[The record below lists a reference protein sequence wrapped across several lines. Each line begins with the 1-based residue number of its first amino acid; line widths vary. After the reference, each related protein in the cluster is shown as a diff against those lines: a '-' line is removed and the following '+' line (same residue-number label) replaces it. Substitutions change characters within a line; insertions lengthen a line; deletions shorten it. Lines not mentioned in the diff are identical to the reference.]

1 VKLTVTLDQ
10 FMPDTF
16 PIQESGK
23 TPRSSN
29 QKSSQTLTA
38 LLADSHVRLF
48 RLQERDEVLQ
58 IQEDLCFLKSLG
70 LQKRSDH
77 NIFYLKTSKGYSITT
92 KGGLLELSSPR
103 CRNWGTM
110 SNGRYLTA
118 NILFRKT
125 ESVSSLSDILED
137 SVEEKY
143 FLSEKSVKSLMAHS
157 ERHQKAG
164 HGFKANIAVRL
175 RQPTGKDGVVT
186 DSSSEKHPKDKMK

>member
-1 VKLTVTLDQ
+1 
-10 FMPDTF
+10 MPDTF

-23 TPRSSN
+23 TQPKSIP
-29 QKSSQTLTA
+29 QSSQTLTA
-38 LLADSHVRLF
+38 LSEDFPAKLSP
-48 RLQERDEVLQ
+48 LQDRDEALRTH
-58 IQEDLCFLKSLG
+58 EDHCFLKSLG